1 MKHHFLTVNSRSL
14 EVNTQSTNDTSVRLV
29 TTKQWE
35 FEQTRHRGVNPTSSL
50 STSEDNNNGVGVK
63 ADTLCSTGTNVK
75 ENTIA
80 EALWTTDQ

>member
-1 MKHHFLTVNSRSL
+1 MKRHFLTVNSRSL

-63 ADTLCSTGTNVK
+63 ADTLCHHHHAVCC
-75 ENTIA
+75 
-80 EALWTTDQ
+80 EATKTASIT